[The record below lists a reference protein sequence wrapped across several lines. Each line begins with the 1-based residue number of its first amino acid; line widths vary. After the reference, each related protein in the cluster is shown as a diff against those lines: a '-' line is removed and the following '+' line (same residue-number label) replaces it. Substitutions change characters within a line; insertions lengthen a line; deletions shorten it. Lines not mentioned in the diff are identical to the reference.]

1 GDILNSSKT
10 IALLSLL
17 SVLRVP
23 FHFSRLT
30 FYVFGPHPLC
40 FTLHA
45 WYHSHLCTLIQPD
58 LRILDL
64 AQQVKPIQRFTQQGS
79 TLFEVRLS
87 RLGLLAKSAEPFHKR
102 GKLFAKDLL
111 HIFLHEA

>member
-64 AQQVKPIQRFTQQGS
+64 AHQANPLQPFTQQCPP
-79 TLFEVRLS
+79 LLEIRLS
-87 RLGLLAKSAEPFHKR
+87 RLGVLPEFSEPVDKR
-102 GKLFAKDLL
+102 SKFLTEDLF
-111 HIFLHEA
+111 